1 MKKITVMLL
10 IIMLMGLLALSAN
23 AAAENVLV
31 MEGDTCIGQY
41 ETVSA
46 ALESLG
52 TNQYIKLSGDIDE
65 QVTIPA
71 GVLVDLCGHTLSGV
85 TLKEGALFMDSATD
99 GYSSEN
105 AGLLIPASG
114 EPASN
119 VKTTTKQVGAV
130 KRYLSVR
137 EEGGYSFHRF
147 YMAITKVSVNPG
159 SVGVGYKARFI
170 GSEAVQQSLSNGL
183 AYGYSLWLEGGSKLV
198 RGYKATQFGGD
209 REMTLRINNFLTDGN
224 DQNAQ
229 RAQTPLYAG
238 VYLRLSD
245 GTMIETA
252 PVCYTFKDILE
263 LANENYSSFS
273 KAQKN
278 GLDSLSDRFFD
289 VMRGYDIS
297 NFHHKGDWVGKS
309 QSQLLTMLKSSVVIP
324 EGSYYLTEDVNL
336 GSKYIRVEQGRTVNI
351 CLNGHTL
358 HSNTRLLR
366 VYQGTLNICDCHTGE
381 HEGTLQS
388 SFTYDS
394 DLTDAGEYA
403 PIMYTYAG
411 STINF
416 YGGNMK
422 AVNPVSF
429 AGLIALS
436 HDNSDKTLPASV
448 FNMYG
453 GTMYG
458 NFVDGASAD
467 NKSGTGG
474 AISVWNGATFN
485 MYGGTIYGGTAH
497 YGAALYTP
505 HAACTINIYDGTI
518 TGGKVVKRIKA
529 DGTTAMARGGNIYC
543 YGALNIY
550 GGTIEGGTVTEG
562 QGGNIFCSGSL
573 NIRGGTITGGSATIY
588 TDESGVTTYN
598 SGKGGGIYVYN
609 KAVYISG
616 EAVIYDNS
624 DCNLYLSPSAS
635 VNIEKLTGNAK
646 IGLYAETAGAV
657 SRDESTAP
665 YLVSDREGYSFYAAN
680 DCVMLSTEQ
689 PQSFEQNVSE
699 FSVGYGIVDIT
710 PTETGLTMSGWGNP
724 NGRKTDGS
732 VGFPLMVTTTAIT
745 DRENK
750 TILMITVD
758 LQSISDT
765 YADDFSKRISFA
777 TGVPADQIYITATHT
792 HNCPSLSLSYQ
803 GNARYHAMVGT
814 AMQTSAVNAMADR
827 APATMKTGQFE
838 TVGLNFTRNYYYYL
852 NDDTTTEPIY
862 YGDQY
867 GPRPANGEKVYR
879 VREGDHTMHLIEF
892 TRSGKQPILIVNW
905 RAHPHRSGGM
915 WKYSSDSD
923 VVGAT
928 RAYFH
933 ENTDYL
939 FAYYQGASGNMN
951 TFSKI
956 SGETYKSGKIKEFG
970 IEMGRQI
977 TKNGLPNLKPAE
989 TGLIQ
994 TVSYT
999 YAAPVNHDDE
1009 CYYENAQRL
1018 LDYFYANPDLMDTYN
1033 EQIAEANSL
1042 NPDGTPKYEGVYTVY
1057 HAQKI
1062 VARHEL
1068 GETKD
1073 INLNAFSIGKSVG
1086 FATAT
1091 GEIWD
1096 RVSEELE
1103 LERSP
1108 FPETW
1113 FIGYCDG
1120 SAGYIPYGVAGNYP
1134 SYEYYSCVFKQDEA
1148 ILQVLDYLEGFLKDQ
1163 WANAQ

>member
-1 MKKITVMLL
+1 MKKSFCMLFL
-10 IIMLMGLLALSAN
+10 VLFIMFSALAVN
-23 AAAENVLV
+23 AASGDVLV
-31 MEGDTCIGQY
+31 MEGDICVGQY
-41 ETVSA
+41 DTVSA
-46 ALESLG
+46 ALDSLG
-52 TNQYIKLSGDIDE
+52 TNQYLKLSGDVQE
-65 QVTIPA
+65 SVTIPA
-71 GVLVDLCGHTLSGV
+71 GVLVDLCGNTLSGV
-85 TLKEGALFMDSATD
+85 TVKEGALFMDTATD

-105 AGLLIPASG
+105 AGRLIPVSG
-114 EPASN
+114 TPAAN
-119 VKTTTKQVGAV
+119 VKTTAEQVGAI
-130 KRYLSVR
+130 KRYLTVCDDS
-137 EEGGYSFHRF
+137 GYSFHRF

-159 SVGVGYKARFI
+159 SVGVGYKARFV
-170 GSEAVQQSLSNGL
+170 GSEAARQSLSSGM
-183 AYGYSLWLEGGSKLV
+183 AYGYSLWLEGSSKVV
-198 RGYKATQFGGD
+198 RGHSAAKFGGD
-209 REMTLRINNFLTDGN
+209 QELTLRINKFLTDGN
-224 DQNAQ
+224 AQNAQ
-229 RAQTPLYAG
+229 RAQTPLYAS
-238 VYLRLSD
+238 VYLRLRD

-252 PVCYTFKDILE
+252 PVRYTFKEILE
-263 LANENYSSFS
+263 LANEAYSSFS
-273 KAQKN
+273 ETQKN
-278 GLDSLSDRFFD
+278 GLNTLSDRFSD
-289 VMRGYDIS
+289 VLLGYDIS
-297 NFHHKGDWVGKS
+297 NFHHTGDWVGKTG
-309 QSQLLTMLKSSVVIP
+309 SQLLTMLKSSVSIP

-336 GSKYIRVEQGRTVNI
+336 GSKYIRVEKGRTVNI

-458 NFVDGASAD
+458 NTVDGASAN

-474 AISVWNGATFN
+474 AIAVWNGATFN

-505 HAACTINIYDGTI
+505 HSACTINIYDGTI
-518 TGGKVVKRIKA
+518 TGGQAVKRIKE
-529 DGTTAMARGGNIYC
+529 DGTTAMSKGGNIYSV
-543 YGALNIY
+543 GSVNIY
-550 GGTIEGGTVTEG
+550 GGTIEGGSVTEG
-562 QGGNIFCSGSL
+562 QGGNIYSSGPVQ
-573 NIRGGTITGGSATIY
+573 IYGGTITGGSATVY
-588 TDESGVTTYN
+588 TNESGVTTYN
-598 SGKGGGIYVYN
+598 SGKGGG
-609 KAVYISG
+609 VYISASTLFVGG
-616 EAVIYDNS
+616 ETVIYGNS
-624 DCNLYLSPSAS
+624 DCNIYLSPASS
-635 VNIEKLTGNAK
+635 VNIEKLTGSAK
-646 IGLYAETAGAV
+646 IGMYPETAGAV
-657 SRDESTAP
+657 SRDMSTAAH
-665 YLVSDREGYSFYAAN
+665 LVSEREGYSFYAVN
-680 DCVMLSTEQ
+680 DCVMLSAEQ
-689 PQSFEQNVSE
+689 PQSFEKTVSQ
-699 FSVGYGIVDIT
+699 FSVGYGLVDIT
-710 PTETGLTMSGWGNP
+710 PTEIGLTMSGWGNP

-732 VGFPLMVTTTAIT
+732 VGFPLMITTIAIT
-745 DRENK
+745 DEQNN

-758 LQSISDT
+758 LQSVSDA
-765 YADDFSKRISFA
+765 YADEFTKRISAA
-777 TGVPADQIYITATHT
+777 TGVPVDQIYITATHT
-792 HNCPSLSLSYQ
+792 HNCPSLSVSNP

-814 AMQTSAVNAMADR
+814 AMQTSAVNALADR
-827 APATMKTGQFE
+827 SPATMKTGQFE
-838 TVGLNFTRNYYYYL
+838 TEGLNFTRNYYYYL
-852 NDDTTTEPIY
+852 NDDTTTERIY

-892 TRSGKQPILIVNW
+892 TRTGKQPVLMVNW

-977 TKNGLPNLKPAE
+977 TKNGLPNLKSAE

-994 TVSYT
+994 TASYT
-999 YAAPVNHDDE
+999 YAAPVNHDDD

-1018 LDYFYANPDLMDTYN
+1018 LDYFSANPDLMDTYN

-1057 HAQKI
+1057 HAKQI

-1068 GETKD
+1068 GETRD
-1073 INLNAFSIGKSVG
+1073 IRINAFSIGKSVG
-1086 FATAT
+1086 FCTSA

-1134 SYEYYSCVFKQDEA
+1134 SYEYYSCVFKQDDA
-1148 ILQVLDYLEGFLKDQ
+1148 ILQVMDYLEGFLKKQ